1 MGSVARLRSRPARA
15 LGSVRELAVDWGLTE
30 RLEKAAAL
38 GPAFLEML
46 DCGVEISRRAKTLAG
61 VAYSEERRI
70 VLNVAL
76 LEQGRE
82 SDRDATFLHE
92 CAHILADLFHGR
104 PCKHSA
110 AWREIMKLLG
120 EKPAV
125 RHDLSYLSRAAH
137 AVVTS
142 IILCAV
148 RAGAPVVAIAA
159 PVARS
164 AAGCVFYPVN
174 NGSYRTRREQG
185 AGRVAPGS
193 VEVRSC
199 HGAT

>member
-1 MGSVARLRSRPARA
+1 MGSVARSRSRPARA
-15 LGSVRELAVDWGLTE
+15 LGSVAEMAADWGLTE

-38 GPAFLEML
+38 GPAFREML

-61 VAYSEERRI
+61 AAYSDERRI

-82 SDRDATFLHE
+82 SDRDATFLHA

-110 AWREIMKLLG
+110 AWREVMKLLG

-125 RHDLSYLSRAAH
+125 RHDLSYLSHAAH
-137 AVVTS
+137 AVVTWM
-142 IILCAV
+142 CENCGDEYHFV
-148 RAGAPVVAIAA
+148 RRPRRRA
-159 PVARS
+159 S
-164 AAGCVFYPVN
+164 SCYC
-174 NGSYRTRREQG
+174 RTCGPKR
-185 AGRVAPGS
+185 GRLRVLP
-193 VEVRSC
+193 RK
-199 HGAT
+199 

>member
-38 GPAFLEML
+38 GPAFREML

-76 LEQGRE
+76 
-82 SDRDATFLHE
+82 
-92 CAHILADLFHGR
+92 LFHGR

-137 AVVTS
+137 AVMTWK
-142 IILCAV
+142 CENCGDEYHFV
-148 RAGAPVVAIAA
+148 RRP
-159 PVARS
+159 
-164 AAGCVFYPVN
+164 
-174 NGSYRTRREQG
+174 RRR
-185 AGRVAPGS
+185 AS
-193 VEVRSC
+193 SCYCRSC
-199 HGAT
+199 GPKRGRLRILPRK